1 MLENKVILITGANKG
16 IGLATAQVCIGLGAT
31 VLLAGRNEIELE
43 IVAEQL
49 GEQAIAMC
57 YDLCDEA
64 QVKAAFGHVK
74 QHIGHLDGLVNNA
87 GDMQDAPIAMTRLSG
102 LQQQLSINTVAA
114 YQHMQLASRLMR
126 KPLRGSIVNLC
137 SIIGE
142 KGSPGQSAYAASKAA
157 LTGITK
163 SLAKE
168 LAPQNISVNAVAPGF
183 INTNMTKKYIN
194 QQREEIISNI
204 GFGRAG
210 EPKEVADLISFLLS
224 DHAAYITGQVIGIDG
239 GMRI

>member
-1 MLENKVILITGANKG
+1 VLENKVILITGANKG

-49 GEQAIAMC
+49 GEQAIPMC
-57 YDLCDEA
+57 YDLCDED
-64 QVKAAFGHVK
+64 QVKAAFVHVK

-87 GDMQDAPIAMTRLSG
+87 GAMQDAPLPMTRLSD
-102 LQQQLSINTVAA
+102 LQQQLSINTIAA

-126 KPLRGSIVNLC
+126 KPQRGSIVNLS

-142 KGSPGQSAYAASKAA
+142 QGSAGQSAYAASKAA

-163 SLAKE
+163 SVAKE

-183 INTNMTKKYIN
+183 IETSMTEKYVD
-194 QQREEIISNI
+194 QQRAQIIASI
-204 GFGRAG
+204 GLGRAG
-210 EPKEVADLISFLLS
+210 EAKEVADLISFLLS